1 MSKISEI
8 DRTNHNFKITVC
20 KLNNYYKGEIHEGD
34 KLKDVKIYNNKGKE
48 IANCT
53 FEKIDIELNGK
64 GKIKYENGDVYDG
77 EIKGGIANGYGK
89 IKYENGDVYEGEFK
103 DGKPDGE
110 NIVIKYSDNTY
121 YEGIVKD
128 GELKEGTIY
137 INGKNYKVENSKIK
151 DDIKLYNGIK
161 IGKSEANLYIDDK
174 LNIRIPKDIK
184 NGPNLMISPDG
195 TVYDGEFLDGKQNG
209 QGRYIRMEPETKK
222 ELYTEVYNN
231 KGIMDKVEYVYK
243 ENSKQ
248 YKIVVDYNEINKKL
262 NKGEINN
269 FNELF
274 GGKSKCIVIEG
285 NDDNEL
291 LNNFEIIRKCGQ
303 YQMQTKLKGGSNEL
317 DDENRMKGGHTGL
330 QNLLILSGLESLESL
345 KRIRFRIIQNNPDW
359 LTNIYKDAEELLNS
373 YGLTIKRNLSKDS
386 NLVSIFDKNL

>member
-64 GKIKYENGDVYDG
+64 GKIKYENSDVYDG
-77 EIKGGIANGYGK
+77 EIKGGIANGCGK

-103 DGKPDGE
+103 DGELNGQGKFISANGKLIYEGEFKDGKPDGE
-110 NIVIKYSDNTY
+110 NVVIKYSDNTY

-128 GELKEGTIY
+128 GELKEGTIH

-161 IGKSEANLYIDDK
+161 IDKSKANLYIDDG
-174 LNIRIPKDIK
+174 LNITISNQDEK
-184 NGPNLMISPDG
+184 NGLGFILYSDG
-195 TVYDGEFLDGKQNG
+195 DVYEGEFLDGKQNG

-222 ELYTEVYNN
+222 ELYTEIYNN
-231 KGIMDKVEYVYK
+231 KGIMDKVEYVYE
-243 ENSKQ
+243 ENDKQ
-248 YKIVVDYNEINKKL
+248 YKIVVDYNEINEKL
-262 NKGEINN
+262 NKGKINN

-274 GGKSKCIVIEG
+274 SGKSKCIVIEG

-303 YQMQTKLKGGSNEL
+303 YQMQTKLKGKSNEL
-317 DDENRMKGGHTGL
+317 DNENRMESETTGL
-330 QNLLILSGLESLESL
+330 
-345 KRIRFRIIQNNPDW
+345 
-359 LTNIYKDAEELLNS
+359 
-373 YGLTIKRNLSKDS
+373 
-386 NLVSIFDKNL
+386 

>member
-64 GKIKYENGDVYDG
+64 GKIKYENSDVYDG

-128 GELKEGTIY
+128 GELKEGTIH
-137 INGKNYKVENSKIK
+137 INGKDYKVENSKIK

-231 KGIMDKVEYVYK
+231 KI
-243 ENSKQ
+243 
-248 YKIVVDYNEINKKL
+248 
-262 NKGEINN
+262 
-269 FNELF
+269 
-274 GGKSKCIVIEG
+274 
-285 NDDNEL
+285 
-291 LNNFEIIRKCGQ
+291 
-303 YQMQTKLKGGSNEL
+303 
-317 DDENRMKGGHTGL
+317 
-330 QNLLILSGLESLESL
+330 
-345 KRIRFRIIQNNPDW
+345 
-359 LTNIYKDAEELLNS
+359 
-373 YGLTIKRNLSKDS
+373 
-386 NLVSIFDKNL
+386 